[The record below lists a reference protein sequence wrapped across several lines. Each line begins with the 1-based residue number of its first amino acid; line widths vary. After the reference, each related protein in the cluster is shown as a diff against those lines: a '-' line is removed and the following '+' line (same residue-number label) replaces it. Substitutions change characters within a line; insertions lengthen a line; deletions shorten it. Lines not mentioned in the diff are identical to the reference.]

1 MVEGKESTR
10 LGCTTNSF
18 KWKQHG
24 PSTVNDRVLCRQ
36 GECQICWKSRV
47 TASVHIDCLLG
58 FRDGYPY
65 EDKPHRLWRFARARR
80 PHPTMPSVVLP
91 PPGAYIALKLP
102 EGYPSDDALARLPWL
117 SVEVVEE
124 IRKLSSSLRQWH
136 ILAGL
141 ALSERLFGPRPQVKL
156 EGLPLLL
163 NDIASW
169 ERGQG
174 IDSVVRRNVGAQ
186 GSGHVR
192 LVMDIHGIQKV
203 ESVPYEQGCNAD
215 ERRDDR
221 VFITVPGNDFGR
233 CQATIAVPIAHST
246 FPPPR

>member
-10 LGCTTNSF
+10 LGYITEKF
-18 KWKQHG
+18 PWEQRAQVK
-24 PSTVNDRVLCRQ
+24 VNGRVLCRQ
-36 GECQICWKSRV
+36 GECHICWKSRV
-47 TASVHIDCLLG
+47 TASVHLDCLQG
-58 FRDGYPY
+58 FKDGNAC

-80 PHPTMPSVVLP
+80 PHPAMPSVVLP
-91 PPGAYIALKLP
+91 VPGACIALKLP
-102 EGYPSDDALARLPWL
+102 EGYPSDDAFAKLPWL
-117 SVEVVEE
+117 SPELVGK
-124 IRKLSSSLRQWH
+124 IRQLSSSSQQN

-141 ALSERLFGPRPQVKL
+141 TLSERLSGPRPQVKA
-156 EGLPLLL
+156 ERLPL
-163 NDIASW
+163 NEIASW

-192 LVMDIHGIQKV
+192 LVMDTYGIQKV
-203 ESVPYEQGCNAD
+203 ESVPYEQSYNSD

-221 VFITVPGNDFGR
+221 VFITVPVKNDFGK
-233 CQATIAVPIAHST
+233 CQATIAVLTTHST